1 MHKLLQIQ
9 DWELLRRSLNH
20 RSYVNEHSGESG
32 DNERLEFL
40 GDAIFNFLSAEYLY
54 RCYPEMD
61 EGEMTW
67 RRAALVDEEQL
78 ARFAIDSPLRTSKK
92 WRH

>member
-9 DWELLRRSLNH
+9 EWELLRRSLNN

-40 GDAIFNFLSAEYLY
+40 GDATLSFNFYMPKA
-54 RCYPEMD
+54 
-61 EGEMTW
+61 
-67 RRAALVDEEQL
+67 
-78 ARFAIDSPLRTSKK
+78 
-92 WRH
+92 